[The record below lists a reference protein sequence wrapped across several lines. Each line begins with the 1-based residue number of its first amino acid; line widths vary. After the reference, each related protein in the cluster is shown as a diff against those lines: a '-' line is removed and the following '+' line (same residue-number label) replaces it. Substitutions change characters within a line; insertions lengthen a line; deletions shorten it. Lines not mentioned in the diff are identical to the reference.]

1 MDSALY
7 PALEVMGARYWGW
20 LSAEHEHSGNL
31 GPAVCLKRK
40 WWRQS
45 PTVLGGVV
53 CVPSKEAWM
62 AVGIHLLRVPSVVWC
77 ELFSGPRYLPVC
89 CQLRLGLVI
98 LYMVDTPLSGLS
110 L

>member
-1 MDSALY
+1 M
-7 PALEVMGARYWGW
+7 EVVE
-20 LSAEHEHSGNL
+20 AEPYCPGGL
-31 GPAVCLKRK
+31 G
-40 WWRQS
+40 S
-45 PTVLGGVV
+45 GGVV

-62 AVGIHLLRVPSVVWC
+62 AVGIHLLRLPSVVWC